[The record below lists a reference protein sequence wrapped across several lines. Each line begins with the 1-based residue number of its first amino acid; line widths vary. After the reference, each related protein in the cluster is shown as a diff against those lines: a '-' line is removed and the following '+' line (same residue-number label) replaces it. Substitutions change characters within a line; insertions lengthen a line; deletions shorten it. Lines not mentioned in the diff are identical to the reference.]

1 MVMTAGRSTSR
12 VGFLG
17 LGHMGEPMAANLLRA
32 GVPLTVWNRTPGKAA
47 ELGAEVAAS
56 PAEVFERCA
65 VVIAMLANGGALDE
79 VLGRRGASFGV
90 EISGRTLI
98 NMGTVAPAW
107 SRRLYDDV
115 RAAGGH
121 LVEAPVSGSRV
132 PAQEGTLVAM
142 LAGETGPVQEMV
154 PLLEPLCAST
164 VHCGDVPR
172 ALELK
177 LAVNVYLIAAVTG
190 LAEAMR
196 FADSRGLDRSLVRG
210 VLDAGTMA
218 SPLSRV
224 KAAKLVDG
232 DLRPQAAV
240 RDVLYNNRLI
250 LDAARASGAAMPLL
264 GVCASL
270 FARALELGH
279 GGDDMVAVIEAIA

>member
-1 MVMTAGRSTSR
+1 
-12 VGFLG
+12 
-17 LGHMGEPMAANLLRA
+17 MGEPMAANLLRA
-32 GVPLTVWNRTPGKAA
+32 GVPLTVWNRTPAKASG
-47 ELGAEVAAS
+47 LGAEVAAS
-56 PAEVFERCA
+56 PAEVFDRCG
-65 VVIAMLANGGALDE
+65 VVIAMLADGDALDE
-79 VLGRRGASFGV
+79 VVGRRDGSFGV
-90 EISGRTLI
+90 VIAGRTLV

-107 SRRLYDDV
+107 SQRLHGDI
-115 RAAGGH
+115 RAAGGRF
-121 LVEAPVSGSRV
+121 VEAPVSGSRV
-132 PAQEGTLVAM
+132 PAQQGTLVAM
-142 LAGETGPVQEMV
+142 LAGDPGAVAEVV
-154 PLLEPLCAST
+154 PLLESLCASS

-177 LAVNVYLIAAVTG
+177 LAVNVYLIATVTG

-196 FADSRGLDRSLVRG
+196 FADSRGLDRSLVRA

-250 LDAARASGAAMPLL
+250 LDAAAQAGATMPLL
-264 GVCASL
+264 AVCASL
-270 FARALELGH
+270 FARARELGH
-279 GGDDMVAVIEAIA
+279 GADDMVAVSEAIA